1 MSIFGAHKAR
11 ITKAAN
17 AIRKKIAEFDEAI
30 LEPLDFTIEAGRDP
44 QLVLSRKSLL
54 FFHFTSF
61 GRTVDSLRAQREKAE
76 EFARQHPDENGEF
89 PLLQQIQDHW
99 DASGLDDLVEEAET
113 LRDRVDAAIKLL
125 PSSEALYYFR
135 SSTVPPSLVN
145 PTPNPTRDPIYPQ
158 QLAPDVRMEIA
169 SHSSSHDRDRP
180 ADPEAVVPAR
190 PAPPPACAPSVA
202 QGFDNPS
209 HHPSAHPTLV
219 NPPPVHQ
226 SNPFSSFLVP
236 NVNSSPSSVEQTLKL
251 PTFEIPTF
259 HGDIDNFLEFWD
271 LFSVAVHNNINVP
284 ASMKFMYLKSH
295 LRGPAASIIA
305 GFQSTAENYEDAV
318 RTLTN
323 TYGRPEILR
332 NRLWDKLMQLPPAS
346 DSPMSQRATYC
357 TVKAIWT
364 QLTHLKED
372 SSAIGTLKIIRAK
385 FPRRTREK
393 IGEYKTKGD
402 AMWTVDE
409 LLSTL
414 DTIIDRLETIEDA
427 DPSEHFA
434 YNSQASVRHDSSLP
448 RRYPSVSSTD
458 SAFTRYRTSS
468 YYPRRPSVSRTP
480 SPYSRHNRPPTP
492 YYPRNASRS
501 PSRPRYAIPYE
512 PYCAFCRDPGHP
524 SERCN
529 IVRDVA
535 QRRSIL
541 VRYRLCWLCLQRGH
555 GYAQCD
561 APLCEYCGRI
571 HHRALCWNPPRART
585 PPPPANGNTRHSLDR
600 FYSPRR
606 VQFYRE
612 TQGSVPRAYR
622 GYSRASSSRNAYPKP
637 PSPSRRQ
644 PSSPARRASSAR
656 RSRSISAVHSATG
669 TPDQP
674 VASVDEQAEPLDH
687 HRIRVGSHSPSS
699 CISVCSQES
708 AQPRLM
714 VVHAVTKNYKTDT
727 DELLTVFLDSGS
739 QFSFICTSLAKH
751 LGLSF
756 RNTRTF
762 TTLTFGGHQFTEE
775 SSEVTLILWD
785 QYNYPIYLDL
795 WTRERITTVPRTNTQ
810 NDKDIVDLGDRV
822 EVDVLI
828 GIDNYWRIVDLHRN
842 EKLPSGLILSHTRF
856 GPVLSGQK
864 HPLATNTLLAT
875 KTPLDDDEVATHQ
888 LIKSLFGLDLVATEE
903 EENTEDANT
912 IKHFY
917 DTDLWELG
925 YGWDD
930 SLTDEDIQ
938 KWNSIVQDIS
948 SFQLS
953 VPRYI
958 GDTFE
963 DTYDLVVC
971 SDASKRVYA
980 TAIYIL
986 TRPRRGIPRS
996 TLLFAKAKLAPP
1008 GAITIPRMELLASH
1022 MAAKTVQFL
1031 RAQLKPSQ
1039 PIPPGAE
1046 SEELRIPETVVNSVS
1061 GTQEAYTSFVPFTR
1075 TNSYVKLVRI
1085 TAYILKYVTKLRHRV
1100 RTCNQREDQE
1110 ERFPFNTMNITPTIT
1125 SDDFMAAELVPIREH
1140 YRESQRQMNGTYVKK
1155 LHTKRE
1161 TDGTIRVDMRMVN
1174 AQMSDTNPYVL
1185 YVRFSPLSINLS
1197 VTSRLLWI
1205 EDKEGTTQLAALLS
1219 SVEPSYCYLPF
1230 IKRTFFQLC
1239 GLSTFVFG
1247 NIMQQSSS
1255 SLSRTVSPDA
1265 QSLDAAASAPST
1277 SRARSQG
1284 PASVDDAIR
1293 KLAGIEARR
1302 RVAHMSN
1309 ELECRQILAAIERQ
1323 QQRLRARIASND
1335 PDAPLLP
1342 NPAPDRMAPTL
1353 PLLQDS
1359 TDALPHT
1366 VEELTAAQLRRV
1378 YQFLI
1383 RSGTPL
1389 APVQQ
1394 EVQQAALLT
1403 PEQQYQAAQVVF
1415 HTRQLTDVLDSANN
1429 VFMNAQVLLL
1439 RKDKMNLRYVALM
1452 GHIHIVQHISTGIAV
1467 HRDLILEYLL
1477 PPLFARSQVFLDA
1490 LAALGC
1496 TEATITEK
1504 TMAASAA
1511 IAHATRLTRTLEA
1524 LQMNCVISRRGLSLT
1539 EQDQEYRRLA
1549 APADPGPPPLQPRTY
1564 TQALRMWQES
1574 YDEMLHSSLT
1584 HEFLDMIE
1592 REGLTVQSDE
1602 EQPQESPESEQSSTI
1617 TVSSVARNIS
1627 AISSPEI
1634 RNLEKEEV
1642 LPEDQGQTVSLQ
1654 PPDAQQEESSQ
1665 TYPTRQ
1671 SAPQEEQQHP
1681 GPSIPPEHRLEHILD
1696 AVLEAGQEPNQPV
1709 QQAAQPV
1716 RFEGRFRREHRPCV
1730 FCEGTRH
1737 FSAECNVVKD
1747 MIERVRIAQQKGICP
1762 KCLAVHYG
1770 SCFKEFHCK
1779 NCGGARHHR
1788 AFCMRNSGIDKS
1800 NVHMPAAAFYSW
1812 LEELT
1817 YNPIPSGEFQPRART
1832 PSPQRGARE

>member
-99 DASGLDDLVEEAET
+99 DTSGLDDLVEEAET

-135 SSTVPPSLVN
+135 TSTVPPSLVN

-209 HHPSAHPTLV
+209 HDPSAHPTFV

-427 DPSEHFA
+427 DSSEHLA

-448 RRYPSVSSTD
+448 RRYPSVSRTD

-501 PSRPRYAIPYE
+501 PSRPRYAISYE

-585 PPPPANGNTRHSLDR
+585 PPPPANGNTRRSLDR

-644 PSSPARRASSAR
+644 PSTSPARRASSAR

-714 VVHAVTKNYKTDT
+714 VVHTVTKNYKTDT

-917 DTDLWELG
+917 DTQDPANRLKEEILANTYVDNVIVGAKTTQECVDKCKECKDIFSRMHMNLREFMSNNQRAMASIPQDSCMLAQGQYVGLLGVRWNPTLDTLHVPLNIARQAVTSKRTALQVYASTFDPLGLLAPLLIKAKMFIQDLWELG

-938 KWNSIVQDIS
+938 KWNAIVQDIS

-986 TRPRRGIPRS
+986 TRPRRGTPRS

-1031 RAQLKPSQ
+1031 RAQLKVRFCSIKFLTDSQIVLYWIHSQRPLKTYVVNRVKYIRRVLDELETEKIATGFYYLATQTNPADCATRGVTASELQHHIWWTGPTFFATPFSQWPCKSFQPSQ

-1100 RTCNQREDQE
+1100 RTRNQREDQE
-1110 ERFPFNTMNITPTIT
+1110 ECFPFNTMNITPTIT
-1125 SDDFMAAELVPIREH
+1125 SDDFMAAELVLIREH

-1174 AQMSDTNPYVL
+1174 AQMSDTMNSVNPNANAVIRPIDL
-1185 YVRFSPLSINLS
+1185 ISPNFKIA
-1197 VTSRLLWI
+1197 RLR
-1205 EDKEGTTQLAALLS
+1205 DT
-1219 SVEPSYCYLPF
+1219 LPRR
-1230 IKRTFFQLC
+1230 I
-1239 GLSTFVFG
+1239 
-1247 NIMQQSSS
+1247 
-1255 SLSRTVSPDA
+1255 A
-1265 QSLDAAASAPST
+1265 HST
-1277 SRARSQG
+1277 SDSYQTLNTRYRILQSDLDCFWNLWQQEYLRALADRE
-1284 PASVDDAIR
+1284 AIR
-1293 KLAGIEARR
+1293 AKSRPSAKSP
-1302 RVAHMSN
+1302 RVG
-1309 ELECRQILAAIERQ
+1309 EVVLVKQ
-1323 QQRLRARIASND
+1323 
-1335 PDAPLLP
+1335 DAP
-1342 NPAPDRMAPTL
+1342 RSSW
-1353 PLLQDS
+1353 PL
-1359 TDALPHT
+1359 
-1366 VEELTAAQLRRV
+1366 
-1378 YQFLI
+1378 
-1383 RSGTPL
+1383 G
-1389 APVQQ
+1389 
-1394 EVQQAALLT
+1394 
-1403 PEQQYQAAQVVF
+1403 
-1415 HTRQLTDVLDSANN
+1415 
-1429 VFMNAQVLLL
+1429 
-1439 RKDKMNLRYVALM
+1439 
-1452 GHIHIVQHISTGIAV
+1452 
-1467 HRDLILEYLL
+1467 LILELHTSPDGNVRSAKIRTGRRKVVDRAVNHLL
-1477 PPLFARSQVFLDA
+1477 PLEIIAEDEEVVERS
-1490 LAALGC
+1490 G
-1496 TEATITEK
+1496 
-1504 TMAASAA
+1504 
-1511 IAHATRLTRTLEA
+1511 
-1524 LQMNCVISRRGLSLT
+1524 NSRAKAQQQHRGLS
-1539 EQDQEYRRLA
+1539 R
-1549 APADPGPPPLQPRTY
+1549 
-1564 TQALRMWQES
+1564 
-1574 YDEMLHSSLT
+1574 
-1584 HEFLDMIE
+1584 
-1592 REGLTVQSDE
+1592 
-1602 EQPQESPESEQSSTI
+1602 
-1617 TVSSVARNIS
+1617 
-1627 AISSPEI
+1627 
-1634 RNLEKEEV
+1634 K
-1642 LPEDQGQTVSLQ
+1642 
-1654 PPDAQQEESSQ
+1654 
-1665 TYPTRQ
+1665 
-1671 SAPQEEQQHP
+1671 
-1681 GPSIPPEHRLEHILD
+1681 
-1696 AVLEAGQEPNQPV
+1696 
-1709 QQAAQPV
+1709 
-1716 RFEGRFRREHRPCV
+1716 
-1730 FCEGTRH
+1730 
-1737 FSAECNVVKD
+1737 
-1747 MIERVRIAQQKGICP
+1747 
-1762 KCLAVHYG
+1762 
-1770 SCFKEFHCK
+1770 
-1779 NCGGARHHR
+1779 
-1788 AFCMRNSGIDKS
+1788 
-1800 NVHMPAAAFYSW
+1800 
-1812 LEELT
+1812 
-1817 YNPIPSGEFQPRART
+1817 
-1832 PSPQRGARE
+1832 

>member
-135 SSTVPPSLVN
+135 TSTVPPSLVN

-169 SHSSSHDRDRP
+169 SHSSSHNRDRP

-190 PAPPPACAPSVA
+190 PAPPPARAPSVA

-209 HHPSAHPTLV
+209 HDPSAHPTFV

-346 DSPMSQRATYC
+346 DSPMSQRATFC

-448 RRYPSVSSTD
+448 RRYPSVSRTD

-541 VRYRLCWLCLQRGH
+541 VRYRLCWLCLQRDH

-585 PPPPANGNTRHSLDR
+585 PPLPANGNTRRSLDR

-622 GYSRASSSRNAYPKP
+622 GYSRASSSRNSYPKP

-644 PSSPARRASSAR
+644 PSTSPARRASSAR

-674 VASVDEQAEPLDH
+674 VASVDAQAEPLDH

-864 HPLATNTLLAT
+864 HPPATNTLLAT

-938 KWNSIVQDIS
+938 KWNAIVQDIS
-948 SFQLS
+948 GFQLS

-963 DTYDLVVC
+963 DAYDLVVC
-971 SDASKRVYA
+971 SDASKRVHA

-986 TRPRRGIPRS
+986 TRPRRGTPRS

-1031 RAQLKPSQ
+1031 RAQLKVRFCSIKFLTDSQIVLYWIHSQRPLKTYVVNRVKYIRRVLDELETEKIATGFYYLATQTNPADCATRGVTASELQHHIWWTGPTFFATPFSQWPCKSFQPSQ

-1046 SEELRIPETVVNSVS
+1046 SEELRIPEAVVNSVS

-1100 RTCNQREDQE
+1100 RTRNQREAQE

-1125 SDDFMAAELVPIREH
+1125 SDDFMAAELVLIREH

-1174 AQMSDTNPYVL
+1174 AQTSDTMNSVNPNANAAIRPIDL
-1185 YVRFSPLSINLS
+1185 ISPNFKIA
-1197 VTSRLLWI
+1197 RLRDTLPRKI
-1205 EDKEGTTQLAALLS
+1205 AHSTNDSYQALNTRYRILLS
-1219 SVEPSYCYLPF
+1219 DLDCFWNLWQQEYLRALADREALRAKSRPSAKSPRVGEVVLVKQDAP
-1230 IKRTFFQLC
+1230 RSSWPL
-1239 GLSTFVFG
+1239 GLILELHT
-1247 NIMQQSSS
+1247 
-1255 SLSRTVSPDA
+1255 SPDGNVR
-1265 QSLDAAASAPST
+1265 SAK
-1277 SRARSQG
+1277 
-1284 PASVDDAIR
+1284 IR
-1293 KLAGIEARR
+1293 TGRR
-1302 RVAHMSN
+1302 RVVDRAVNHLLP
-1309 ELECRQILAAIERQ
+1309 LEIIAEDEEVERTGNSRAKAQ
-1323 QQRLRARIASND
+1323 QQHHGL
-1335 PDAPLLP
+1335 
-1342 NPAPDRMAPTL
+1342 
-1353 PLLQDS
+1353 
-1359 TDALPHT
+1359 
-1366 VEELTAAQLRRV
+1366 
-1378 YQFLI
+1378 F
-1383 RSGTPL
+1383 
-1389 APVQQ
+1389 
-1394 EVQQAALLT
+1394 
-1403 PEQQYQAAQVVF
+1403 
-1415 HTRQLTDVLDSANN
+1415 
-1429 VFMNAQVLLL
+1429 
-1439 RKDKMNLRYVALM
+1439 RK
-1452 GHIHIVQHISTGIAV
+1452 
-1467 HRDLILEYLL
+1467 
-1477 PPLFARSQVFLDA
+1477 
-1490 LAALGC
+1490 
-1496 TEATITEK
+1496 
-1504 TMAASAA
+1504 
-1511 IAHATRLTRTLEA
+1511 
-1524 LQMNCVISRRGLSLT
+1524 
-1539 EQDQEYRRLA
+1539 
-1549 APADPGPPPLQPRTY
+1549 
-1564 TQALRMWQES
+1564 
-1574 YDEMLHSSLT
+1574 
-1584 HEFLDMIE
+1584 
-1592 REGLTVQSDE
+1592 
-1602 EQPQESPESEQSSTI
+1602 
-1617 TVSSVARNIS
+1617 
-1627 AISSPEI
+1627 
-1634 RNLEKEEV
+1634 
-1642 LPEDQGQTVSLQ
+1642 
-1654 PPDAQQEESSQ
+1654 
-1665 TYPTRQ
+1665 
-1671 SAPQEEQQHP
+1671 
-1681 GPSIPPEHRLEHILD
+1681 
-1696 AVLEAGQEPNQPV
+1696 
-1709 QQAAQPV
+1709 
-1716 RFEGRFRREHRPCV
+1716 
-1730 FCEGTRH
+1730 
-1737 FSAECNVVKD
+1737 
-1747 MIERVRIAQQKGICP
+1747 
-1762 KCLAVHYG
+1762 
-1770 SCFKEFHCK
+1770 
-1779 NCGGARHHR
+1779 
-1788 AFCMRNSGIDKS
+1788 
-1800 NVHMPAAAFYSW
+1800 
-1812 LEELT
+1812 
-1817 YNPIPSGEFQPRART
+1817 
-1832 PSPQRGARE
+1832 

>member
-1 MSIFGAHKAR
+1 MASI
-11 ITKAAN
+11 
-17 AIRKKIAEFDEAI
+17 
-30 LEPLDFTIEAGRDP
+30 P
-44 QLVLSRKSLL
+44 Q
-54 FFHFTSF
+54 
-61 GRTVDSLRAQREKAE
+61 DSCML
-76 EFARQHPDENGEF
+76 
-89 PLLQQIQDHW
+89 
-99 DASGLDDLVEEAET
+99 
-113 LRDRVDAAIKLL
+113 
-125 PSSEALYYFR
+125 
-135 SSTVPPSLVN
+135 
-145 PTPNPTRDPIYPQ
+145 
-158 QLAPDVRMEIA
+158 
-169 SHSSSHDRDRP
+169 
-180 ADPEAVVPAR
+180 
-190 PAPPPACAPSVA
+190 A
-202 QGFDNPS
+202 QGQYVGLLGVRWNP
-209 HHPSAHPTLV
+209 
-219 NPPPVHQ
+219 
-226 SNPFSSFLVP
+226 
-236 NVNSSPSSVEQTLKL
+236 
-251 PTFEIPTF
+251 
-259 HGDIDNFLEFWD
+259 
-271 LFSVAVHNNINVP
+271 
-284 ASMKFMYLKSH
+284 
-295 LRGPAASIIA
+295 
-305 GFQSTAENYEDAV
+305 
-318 RTLTN
+318 
-323 TYGRPEILR
+323 
-332 NRLWDKLMQLPPAS
+332 
-346 DSPMSQRATYC
+346 
-357 TVKAIWT
+357 
-364 QLTHLKED
+364 
-372 SSAIGTLKIIRAK
+372 
-385 FPRRTREK
+385 
-393 IGEYKTKGD
+393 
-402 AMWTVDE
+402 
-409 LLSTL
+409 TL
-414 DTIIDRLETIEDA
+414 DTLHVPLNIARQAVTSKRTALQVYASTF
-427 DPSEHFA
+427 DP
-434 YNSQASVRHDSSLP
+434 L
-448 RRYPSVSSTD
+448 
-458 SAFTRYRTSS
+458 
-468 YYPRRPSVSRTP
+468 
-480 SPYSRHNRPPTP
+480 
-492 YYPRNASRS
+492 
-501 PSRPRYAIPYE
+501 
-512 PYCAFCRDPGHP
+512 G
-524 SERCN
+524 
-529 IVRDVA
+529 
-535 QRRSIL
+535 L
-541 VRYRLCWLCLQRGH
+541 L
-555 GYAQCD
+555 
-561 APLCEYCGRI
+561 APL
-571 HHRALCWNPPRART
+571 
-585 PPPPANGNTRHSLDR
+585 
-600 FYSPRR
+600 
-606 VQFYRE
+606 
-612 TQGSVPRAYR
+612 
-622 GYSRASSSRNAYPKP
+622 
-637 PSPSRRQ
+637 
-644 PSSPARRASSAR
+644 
-656 RSRSISAVHSATG
+656 
-669 TPDQP
+669 
-674 VASVDEQAEPLDH
+674 
-687 HRIRVGSHSPSS
+687 
-699 CISVCSQES
+699 
-708 AQPRLM
+708 
-714 VVHAVTKNYKTDT
+714 
-727 DELLTVFLDSGS
+727 
-739 QFSFICTSLAKH
+739 
-751 LGLSF
+751 
-756 RNTRTF
+756 
-762 TTLTFGGHQFTEE
+762 
-775 SSEVTLILWD
+775 
-785 QYNYPIYLDL
+785 
-795 WTRERITTVPRTNTQ
+795 
-810 NDKDIVDLGDRV
+810 
-822 EVDVLI
+822 
-828 GIDNYWRIVDLHRN
+828 
-842 EKLPSGLILSHTRF
+842 
-856 GPVLSGQK
+856 
-864 HPLATNTLLAT
+864 
-875 KTPLDDDEVATHQ
+875 
-888 LIKSLFGLDLVATEE
+888 LIKAKMF
-903 EENTEDANT
+903 
-912 IKHFY
+912 IQ
-917 DTDLWELG
+917 DLWELG

-986 TRPRRGIPRS
+986 TRPRRGTPRS

-1031 RAQLKPSQ
+1031 RAQLKVRFCSIKFLTDSQIVLYWIHSQRPLKTYVVNRVKYIRRVLDELETEKIATGFYYLATQTNPADCATRGVTASELQHHIWWTGPTFFATPFSQWPCKSFQPSQ

-1085 TAYILKYVTKLRHRV
+1085 TAYILKYVTKLCHRV
-1100 RTCNQREDQE
+1100 RTRNQREDQE
-1110 ERFPFNTMNITPTIT
+1110 ERFPFNTMNIIPTIT
-1125 SDDFMAAELVPIREH
+1125 SDDFMAAELVLIREH

-1185 YVRFSPLSINLS
+1185 YARFSPLSINLS

-1205 EDKEGTTQLAALLS
+1205 EDKEGTTQ
-1219 SVEPSYCYLPF
+1219 E
-1230 IKRTFFQLC
+1230 T
-1239 GLSTFVFG
+1239 
-1247 NIMQQSSS
+1247 
-1255 SLSRTVSPDA
+1255 
-1265 QSLDAAASAPST
+1265 
-1277 SRARSQG
+1277 
-1284 PASVDDAIR
+1284 
-1293 KLAGIEARR
+1293 AGIEARR

-1309 ELECRQILAAIERQ
+1309 ELECRQILAAIEQQ

-1592 REGLTVQSDE
+1592 REGLTVQSDA